1 MTAQHIL
8 VPTDFSAYADQA
20 LAYAIELAQAL
31 QARLTLLHVFH
42 LSPLSVGGMPPAV
55 LAATLYEMET
65 TAHQRMQAMLTR
77 VHHAGLQADSAIIEG
92 IPFQRIIDTVHARGV
107 DLIIMGTHGRTGLT
121 HVLMGSVAEN
131 VVRLAP
137 CPVLVTRGST
147 EGTTADEDA
156 LPDHP

>member
-20 LAYAIELAQAL
+20 LDYAMALAQAL
-31 QARLTLLHVFH
+31 QARLTLLHVIH
-42 LSPLSVGGMPPAV
+42 LSALTIGDMPPAV
-55 LAATLYEMET
+55 LSATLQEMAT
-65 TAHQRMQAMLTR
+65 TAHQRMQVTLTR
-77 VHHAGLQADSAIIEG
+77 VHHAGLQVDSAIIEG
-92 IPFQRIIDTVHARGV
+92 MPLQTIIDTAQDKGA

-121 HVLMGSVAEN
+121 HVLMGSVAEK

-147 EGTTADEDA
+147 EAST
-156 LPDHP
+156 P